1 MIQFRNHR
9 SRKILPHR
17 PSFPSVPLQVV
28 SEAFGIDFL
37 DPKCPA
43 GGESTARRTGSA
55 QARQRERGVLKSP
68 YDIGHGLGNQ
78 GVGGGCIWPW
88 VPSQETDLVL
98 PLRHGLGSKC

>member
-1 MIQFRNHR
+1 M
-9 SRKILPHR
+9 
-17 PSFPSVPLQVV
+17 V

-78 GVGGGCIWPW
+78 GVGGGVHMAVGPK
-88 VPSQETDLVL
+88 PGDR
-98 PLRHGLGSKC
+98 P